1 MLYYINISF
10 TGGIDMSNLPI
21 SLEELIYAALL
32 AFCITWFINNAIKIR
47 KIMKAAS
54 MTVSTPKDIASVMD
68 RCYSLFPL
76 ENVEYR
82 GVTFTRGMQI
92 KITTTA
98 NADFVGEFI
107 GGNTQNMVCI
117 KTSKY
122 IIAHKLSNIINIT
135 KM

>member
-10 TGGIDMSNLPI
+10 IGGIKMGNLPI

-47 KIMKAAS
+47 KLIKTANIS
-54 MTVSTPKDIASVMD
+54 VSGPKDIASVMD
-68 RCYSLFPL
+68 RCYSLFPI
-76 ENVEYR
+76 EKVEYH
-82 GVTFTRGMQI
+82 GDTFTRGMQV
-92 KITTTA
+92 KITTAT
-98 NADFVGEFI
+98 ADFVGEFI

-135 KM
+135 KI